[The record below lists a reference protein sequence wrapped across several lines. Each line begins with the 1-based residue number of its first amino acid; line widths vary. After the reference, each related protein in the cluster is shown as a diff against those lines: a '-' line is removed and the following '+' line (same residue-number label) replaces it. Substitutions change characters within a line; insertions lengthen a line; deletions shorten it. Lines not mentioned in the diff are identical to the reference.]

1 MKVLIVDD
9 EQMGIDGLTESVTEA
24 LGKEIELH
32 TFLDPKEALAT
43 LQDEITKLYPDYTA
57 EIVPDVDISD

>member
-32 TFLDPKEALAT
+32 TFLDPKEALASVEESAKAGT
-43 LQDEITKLYPDYTA
+43 PYD
-57 EIVPDVDISD
+57 IVF

>member
-32 TFLDPKEALAT
+32 TFLDPKEALASVEESAKAGT
-43 LQDEITKLYPDYTA
+43 PYD
-57 EIVPDVDISD
+57 IVFRILKCRE